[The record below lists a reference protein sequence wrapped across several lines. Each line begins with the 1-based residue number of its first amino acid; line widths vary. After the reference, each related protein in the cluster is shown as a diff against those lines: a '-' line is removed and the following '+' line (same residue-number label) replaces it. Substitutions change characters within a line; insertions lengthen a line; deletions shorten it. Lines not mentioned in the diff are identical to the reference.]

1 MEEVINNQVEQ
12 KSNKNVKPNIILRL
26 AAALIDICSIFLLS
40 LGAYSLFGKTSLGAS
55 VTKYNEEIVT
65 IQDSYKLQTLVEG
78 STETIGYKIYESEE
92 GYANATGLVHTDDV
106 GNYRVVNNSTISDAL
121 KNAYSAALKKDVSY
135 QNASFNYRLCDF
147 GVMSLAI
154 SIAEII
160 LIFAI
165 PMTNKRRATIGKL
178 LAGTQLITYKIEGPA
193 KWYQLIGRFFFV
205 LIIETLLPYLF
216 VSTLAL
222 IIAPVIALVIS
233 LINKKGRTLRDLIT
247 GTMIIDKRSY
257 APLIEPKESE

>member
-1 MEEVINNQVEQ
+1 MEEVTNKPVEQ
-12 KSNKNVKPNIILRL
+12 KSNKNVKPNMVLRI
-26 AAALIDICSIFLLS
+26 AGAIIDICSIFLLS
-40 LGAYSLFGKTSLGAS
+40 LGAYSLFGRTSLGAN
-55 VTKYNEEIVT
+55 VTRYNEEIVT
-65 IQDSYKLQTLVEG
+65 IQDSYKVKPLVEG
-78 STETIGYKIYESEE
+78 STETIGYKIYENQE
-92 GYANATGLVHTDDV
+92 GYDKATGLVHTDDI
-106 GNYRVVNNSTISDAL
+106 GNYKVVNNSNISDAL
-121 KNAYSAALKKDVSY
+121 KNAYNAVLKEDVSY

-160 LIFAI
+160 LVFAI
-165 PMTNKRRATIGKL
+165 PMTNKKRATIGKL

-193 KWYQLIGRFFFV
+193 KWYQLFGRTFFV

-216 VSTLAL
+216 ISTFAL
-222 IIAPVIALVIS
+222 IIAPIIALIIS